1 MVHTLLGEE
10 ESMSTLEG
18 HTVPIL
24 TTRVSYAAQFQ
35 KFAIA
40 QEERIEPVGYQK
52 EQLDKIYNLEL
63 ILTGF

>member
-24 TTRVSYAAQFQ
+24 PTRVSYAAQFQ

-40 QEERIEPVGYQK
+40 KERIESVGYQK
-52 EQLDKIYNLEL
+52 EQLDKIYNLGL